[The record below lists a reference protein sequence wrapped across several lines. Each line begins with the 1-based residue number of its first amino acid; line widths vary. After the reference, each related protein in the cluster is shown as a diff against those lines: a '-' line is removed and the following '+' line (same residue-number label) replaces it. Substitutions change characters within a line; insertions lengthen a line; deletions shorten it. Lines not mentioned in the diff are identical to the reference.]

1 MDAPVIE
8 IGKHPVTLAKP
19 RAIAAY
25 AVQARPSIGVLLA
38 MWGKHPRPEHAAD
51 EPEEQPVEPE
61 GPPEGTEAQTDTDT
75 DTDTDADTDA
85 GADEDM
91 HPELLAAMQCPDC
104 TATRCAALAVC
115 WPKGKAWPVKKRP
128 RPWKM
133 RQPIEEYGAEVFD
146 NLLEG
151 GILPGKVIAASWPA
165 LWWTLSSLP
174 TDKDRKGARDFSEAP
189 SGD

>member
-8 IGKHPVTLAKP
+8 LGKHPVTLAKP

-25 AVQARPSIGVLLA
+25 AVQSRPSIGNMLA
-38 MWGKHPRPEHAAD
+38 MWTKHGPD
-51 EPEEQPVEPE
+51 EEGEERELP
-61 GPPEGTEAQTDTDT
+61 
-75 DTDTDADTDA
+75 
-85 GADEDM
+85 
-91 HPELLAAMQCPDC
+91 PELLAAMQDPDC
-104 TATRCAALAVC
+104 TATRCAALAIC
-115 WPKGKAWPVKKRP
+115 WPKGKAWPTKKRP

-146 NLLEG
+146 NLLDG
-151 GILPGKVIAASWPA
+151 GILPGKVITASWPA

-174 TDKDRKGARDFSEAP
+174 TAEDRKGARDFSEAP